1 MTTDSMKKTRRFATP
16 LTMMVGMALLACG
29 GAEQAEPGAD
39 GMAGGAPEAEAPMTV
54 RITEPA
60 EGATLEGPF
69 RVAFE
74 VEGLTLVPA
83 GTDQP
88 RSGHH
93 HLLIDHDI
101 PPSGQPIPST
111 EGYIHMGQAQPETM
125 VEGLAPGEYRLIAV
139 VADFAHVPLE
149 PLVVDTI
156 HVTVR

>member
-74 VEGLTLVPA
+74 VEGLTLERDPERDRKS
-83 GTDQP
+83 T
-88 RSGHH
+88 RLNSS
-93 HLLIDHDI
+93 HLDKSRM
-101 PPSGQPIPST
+101 PSS
-111 EGYIHMGQAQPETM
+111 A
-125 VEGLAPGEYRLIAV
+125 
-139 VADFAHVPLE
+139 
-149 PLVVDTI
+149 
-156 HVTVR
+156 